1 MVALDMLAAAKGWL
15 ATRLSPRN
23 TLDARVRVD
32 QLRAI
37 ASTNM
42 NSALFIALIAIVV
55 ALLDLQWAPLALI
68 SAWALSV
75 LGSLAWA
82 YWGTRKALTRDVQPE
97 DAGALTLD
105 MIIWTTPFM
114 VLWPTMILYVWIPG
128 NPLNNG
134 FLVTFLFASMAA
146 SVLRT
151 GLCRYIALP
160 GMLVDIPLLATHSL
174 TGTALMDWLG
184 PVLQILG
191 GVLICNLSF
200 AFDKKYRLIVLQRFE
215 KEALA
220 HELANTAKE
229 LSVAR
234 DFAQEASKAKSVFL
248 ANMSHEL
255 RTPLN
260 AIIGFSD
267 MVRSQTLG
275 PVNPPKYGGYVED
288 IHKSGL
294 HLLNLIN
301 NLLDLAKIEAGKY
314 EMRDSHLELDR
325 VTANALRFVEMQARK
340 VGVTLR
346 TEIEDSVG
354 LVADERAVTQVLTNL
369 LSNAVKFTPP
379 GGSVTVFAHVVSDGA
394 IALGV
399 KDTGIGMD
407 PEDVRRALEP
417 FVQVAHITTVE
428 GRGTG
433 LGVPLAK
440 SLIEAHGGS
449 FHIESHHGI
458 GTCAWGEFPR
468 GRTIA
473 HGPLVME
480 PLFG

>member
-1 MVALDMLAAAKGWL
+1 MLAAASGWL
-15 ATRLSPRN
+15 AARLAPPN

-32 QLRAI
+32 QLRTI
-37 ASTNM
+37 ARTNLS
-42 NSALFIALIAIVV
+42 SAPFIALIVIVV
-55 ALLDLQWAPLALI
+55 ALLDLQWVPLAHI
-68 SAWALSV
+68 CVWALSV
-75 LGSLAWA
+75 LGSLALI
-82 YWGTRKALTRDVQPE
+82 YWSARKALIREVNPE
-97 DAGALTLD
+97 QAGAFTLD
-105 MIIWTTPFM
+105 MIIWTAPFM
-114 VLWPTMILYVWIPG
+114 LLWPTMILYVWIPG

-160 GMLVDIPLLATHSL
+160 GMLLDILLLATHSL
-174 TGTALMDWLG
+174 TGTPLMDWLG

-191 GVLICNLSF
+191 GVLICTLSF
-200 AFDKKYRLIVLQRFE
+200 AFEKTYRLIVLQGFE

-220 HELANTAKE
+220 HNLASTAEE
-229 LSVAR
+229 LSLAR
-234 DFAQEASKAKSVFL
+234 DIAQEASKAKSEFL

-267 MVRSQTLG
+267 MVRSQILG
-275 PVNPPKYGGYVED
+275 PVSPPKYGDYVED
-288 IHKSGL
+288 IHRSGL
-294 HLLNLIN
+294 HLLSLIN

-314 EMRDSHLELDR
+314 EMRDSHIELGC
-325 VTANALRFVEMQARK
+325 VTASALRFVEMQARK
-340 VGVTLR
+340 GGVTLR
-346 TEIEDSVG
+346 TEIQNDLG

-369 LSNAVKFTPP
+369 LSNAVKFTEP
-379 GGSVTVFAHVVSDGA
+379 GGSATVFAHIISDGA
-394 IALGV
+394 MALGV

-428 GRGTG
+428 GRGSG

-458 GTCAWGEFPR
+458 GTCAWGEFPSER
-468 GRTIA
+468 ILA
-473 HGPLVME
+473 QGPLKIA
-480 PLFG
+480 PLFT

>member
-1 MVALDMLAAAKGWL
+1 MLAAAQGWL
-15 ATRLSPRN
+15 ATRLRPRN
-23 TLDARVRVD
+23 TLDARVRID
-32 QLRAI
+32 QLQAI
-37 ASTNM
+37 ASTNI
-42 NSALFIALIAIVV
+42 NSAPFTALIAIVV
-55 ALLDLQWAPLALI
+55 ALLDLQWVPPALI
-68 SAWALSV
+68 SVWALSV

-82 YWGTRKALTRDVQPE
+82 YWGTRKALAREIEPE
-97 DAGALTLD
+97 DAGAFTLD
-105 MIIWTTPFM
+105 MIVWTTPFM

-134 FLVTFLFASMAA
+134 FLVTFLFVSMAA
-146 SVLRT
+146 SVMRT

-160 GMLVDIPLLATHSL
+160 GMLAAISLLATHSL
-174 TGTALMDWLG
+174 SGTTLMDWLG
-184 PVLQILG
+184 PVLQILA

-200 AFDKKYRLIVLQRFE
+200 AFEKKYRLIVLQGFE

-220 HELANTAKE
+220 HELANTAEE
-229 LSVAR
+229 LSIAR
-234 DFAQEASKAKSVFL
+234 DLAQEASKAKSLFL

-267 MVRSQTLG
+267 LVRSQTLG
-275 PVNPPKYGGYVED
+275 PVTPPKYGDYVED
-288 IHKSGL
+288 VYKSGV
-294 HLLNLIN
+294 HLLSLIN

-314 EMRDSHLELDR
+314 EMLESRIELDH

-340 VGVTLR
+340 GGVTLR
-346 TEIEDSVG
+346 TEIQDRVG

-369 LSNAVKFTPP
+369 LSNAVKFTEP
-379 GGSVTVFAHVVSDGA
+379 GGSVTVFAHIVSDGA
-394 IALGV
+394 LALGV

-417 FVQVAHITTVE
+417 FVQVAHIATVE
-428 GRGTG
+428 GWGSG

-458 GTCAWGEFPR
+458 GTCAWGEFPS
-468 GRTIA
+468 GRAIA
-473 HGPLVME
+473 LGPLEMVS
-480 PLFG
+480 